1 MIKHAMN
8 NFRQKPV
15 NEQRLIMILAICS
28 LMILFWFGLYQ
39 PLDQSINTLQS
50 RCERLRDDAEWFRK
64 QVTTAGLLPENKP
77 AGKTGDLIRNS
88 LKKAKLV
95 ATVQQGNGGET
106 SVSATN
112 MKMESF
118 VLWLEEIQISYG
130 LHVMDLEFHANPQ
143 GADSITLTRLTIGMK
158 RNG

>member
-1 MIKHAMN
+1 
-8 NFRQKPV
+8 
-15 NEQRLIMILAICS
+15 
-28 LMILFWFGLYQ
+28 
-39 PLDQSINTLQS
+39 
-50 RCERLRDDAEWFRK
+50 
-64 QVTTAGLLPENKP
+64 
-77 AGKTGDLIRNS
+77 
-88 LKKAKLV
+88 
-95 ATVQQGNGGET
+95 
-106 SVSATN
+106 